1 MYGSRMTTNI
11 EVAELVTK
19 AMLEAERS
27 RKWTA
32 DKSGMNYTTF
42 VRKLNGGPDFT
53 IPELARI
60 AKALRIEPSTLLP
73 AEFRAA
79 A

>member
-1 MYGSRMTTNI
+1 MTTAL
-11 EVAELVTK
+11 EVAELVTQ

-53 IPELARI
+53 LPELARI
-60 AKALRIEPSTLLP
+60 ARVLRIEPSVLLP
-73 AEFRAA
+73 AEFRTAA
-79 A
+79 